1 MFLYRLRNAASTAS
15 CSMSFAVAQHITL
28 TDRYGHALMV
38 CELPKGI
45 RRDEVARLHH
55 QILANFHGELIKQA
69 PTKPIHLSWP
79 EVVNRLEQR
88 MDCLARPKAA

>member
-1 MFLYRLRNAASTAS
+1 
-15 CSMSFAVAQHITL
+15 MSFAVAQHITH

>member
-1 MFLYRLRNAASTAS
+1 LMLYPLRNAASIAI

-28 TDRYGHALMV
+28 TDRHGHALMV

-55 QILANFHGELIKQA
+55 QILAHFHGELIKQA
-69 PTKPIHLSWP
+69 PAKPIHLSWP

-88 MDCLARPKAA
+88 MGCLV

>member
-1 MFLYRLRNAASTAS
+1 
-15 CSMSFAVAQHITL
+15 MSFAVAQHITL

-79 EVVNRLEQR
+79 EVVNHLEQKMSCMR
-88 MDCLARPKAA
+88 DRETVNSG

>member
-1 MFLYRLRNAASTAS
+1 LFLYRLRNAASTAS